1 MALAISSGSPKGRK
15 GVCPIHSSS
24 RPAERSSS
32 MPVRMRRGATRFT
45 VIPCSPASLASENV
59 KPSGPASVAAADL
72 FHHLGGL
79 RLAGRV
85 MHADRRAVGRQR
97 QAGRTP
103 DASRSSRDHDRV
115 AP

>member
-1 MALAISSGSPKGRK
+1 
-15 GVCPIHSSS
+15 
-24 RPAERSSS
+24 
-32 MPVRMRRGATRFT
+32 MRRGATRFT
-45 VIPCSPASLASENV
+45 VIPCSPASLVSENV
-59 KPSGPASVAAADL
+59 KPSSPALAAAAADL

-103 DASRSSRDHDRV
+103 DASRSSRDHGRV